1 MTVVICAISV
11 ALVLVALYGA
21 IGLIRHCNDRRLP

>member
-1 MTVVICAISV
+1 MTLAICAISV

-21 IGLIRHCNDRRLP
+21 VELIRHCNDRRLP